1 MAIANSKSALET
13 NAVITCVW
21 QSRVLTFFPK
31 FLKKA
36 CSVSMSLYKEHH
48 HLRLEFFISMKFES
62 DLFERKIFGKFS
74 KIPFDQYLGM

>member
-13 NAVITCVW
+13 NALIARVW

-31 FLKKA
+31 VLKKA
-36 CSVSMSLYKEHH
+36 CSVSRSLYEEHQF
-48 HLRLEFFISMKFES
+48 LRLEFFTSIKFES
-62 DLFERKIFGKFS
+62 DLFKRKIFGKFS